1 MYFNGEGVQLVHVP
15 KAHTAGDILV
25 FFRSS
30 DVIAT
35 GDLFS
40 TTAYPMIDRAAG
52 GHVNGVIEGLNRIID
67 LAISEMYTEGG
78 TRVVPGRGRI
88 CDEFDVVEYRDM
100 VTIVRDRVQAM
111 IKKGMSARAGEG
123 GTADAGLR
131 DALRRH
137 HGAVDDGDVRRSRV
151 SGAAMSTAAATDG
164 GAAVRRDGAMVASP
178 AQAQID
184 LSGGWRPSSTRT
196 SPSAFPARRWATT
209 WACRSTTAHG
219 RSPRRGTPR
228 A

>member
-15 KAHTAGDILV
+15 KAHSTGDILV

-78 TRVVPGRGRI
+78 TRIVPGRGRI

-111 IKKGMSARAGEG
+111 IKKGMSLGPGEG
-123 GTADAGLR
+123 GAADAGLR

-137 HGAVDDGDVRRSRV
+137 HRAMDHGDVRRGRL
-151 SGAAMSTAAATDG
+151 SGAAMSSRAARTG
-164 GAAVRRDGAMVASP
+164 SGAAVRRLVAE
-178 AQAQID
+178 
-184 LSGGWRPSSTRT
+184 
-196 SPSAFPARRWATT
+196 RRRRRRR
-209 WACRSTTAHG
+209 RST
-219 RSPRRGTPR
+219 
-228 A
+228 